1 MRVLKRI
8 SFLLLLCCFVKSSVW
23 AQSRQES
30 SLKAVFIYNFTRY
43 IEWDN
48 LHAENNFIIGIMGS
62 SALDAAMETIAKTNL
77 VKNKKI
83 ILKHFSSP
91 DDISYCH
98 ILFIPRE
105 SQLSVQSVA
114 EKIDKKVL
122 VVSERSGAARQGAA
136 INFVLINDKL
146 KFEISKGSLLAA
158 GLKASSQLLKL
169 AIITDQQL

>member
-1 MRVLKRI
+1 MLKRI
-8 SFLLLLCCFVKSSVW
+8 SFLLLLCCITKINVM
-23 AQSRQES
+23 AQAVDQES
-30 SLKAVFIYNFTRY
+30 SLKAVFIYNFTKY

-48 LHAENNFIIGIMGS
+48 LNSENNFIIGIMGS
-62 SALDAAMETIAKTNL
+62 SALDGSIEAIAKTNF

-91 DDISYCH
+91 EDISYCH

-105 SQLSVQSVA
+105 YSLPVKTVS
-114 EKIDKKVL
+114 EKVDKKVL
-122 VVSERSGAARQGAA
+122 IVGEKPGAARQGAS

-146 KFEISKGSLLAA
+146 KFEISQEAISSA

-169 AIITDQQL
+169 AIMVDQ

>member
-1 MRVLKRI
+1 MLKRI
-8 SFLLLLCCFVKSSVW
+8 SLLLFWCCFIKSSVL
-23 AQSRQES
+23 AQANQES
-30 SLKAVFIYNFTRY
+30 NLKAVFIYNFTRY

-48 LHAENNFIIGIMGS
+48 LNSENNFIIGIMGTS
-62 SALDAAMETIAKTNL
+62 TLDAPIEAIAKTNL

-105 SQLSVQSVA
+105 YPLSIRSVS
-114 EKIDKKVL
+114 EKADKKVL
-122 VVSERSGAARQGAA
+122 IIGEKPGAARQGAS
-136 INFVLINDKL
+136 INFTLINDKL
-146 KFEISKGSLLAA
+146 KFEISQDAISSA

-169 AIITDQQL
+169 AIMADD